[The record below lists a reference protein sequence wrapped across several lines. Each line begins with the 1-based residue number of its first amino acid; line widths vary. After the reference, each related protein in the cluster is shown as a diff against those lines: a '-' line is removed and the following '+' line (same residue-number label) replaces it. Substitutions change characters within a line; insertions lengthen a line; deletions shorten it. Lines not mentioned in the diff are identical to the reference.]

1 MIRIQFFEFHVQW
14 EWCVGDINK
23 PSDPNNASNWHM
35 YDMEVQAVIE
45 ESWTKGEQ
53 TIDIG
58 KHFPGCPYIINFC
71 NMTQVR
77 SKTGQVR
84 RVRRLPQPSYPMV
97 RLTQAE
103 IAAMLHRKG
112 VYIEF
117 SSGLLLRRVI
127 LLGFNIISLIEI
139 SINPLCR
146 RENP

>member
-1 MIRIQFFEFHVQW
+1 
-14 EWCVGDINK
+14 
-23 PSDPNNASNWHM
+23 
-35 YDMEVQAVIE
+35 MEVQAVIE

-112 VYIEF
+112 VYIEIF
-117 SSGLLLRRVI
+117 RCLLLRRI
-127 LLGFNIISLIEI
+127 MLYSTEQISNII
-139 SINPLCR
+139 INPLCR

>member
-1 MIRIQFFEFHVQW
+1 MDFIQNCDNVFFYFKW

-23 PSDPNNASNWHM
+23 PSDPNNAASWHM
-35 YDMEVQAVIE
+35 YDMEVQAVVE

-112 VYIEF
+112 V
-117 SSGLLLRRVI
+117 
-127 LLGFNIISLIEI
+127 
-139 SINPLCR
+139 
-146 RENP
+146 

>member
-1 MIRIQFFEFHVQW
+1 
-14 EWCVGDINK
+14 
-23 PSDPNNASNWHM
+23 M
-35 YDMEVQAVIE
+35 YDMEVQAVVE

-71 NMTQVR
+71 NLTQVR
-77 SKTGQVR
+77 STTGQVR

-112 VYIEF
+112 IENHINF
-117 SSGLLLRRVI
+117 HISGFFERIITLQI
-127 LLGFNIISLIEI
+127 LAYAMTLNI
-139 SINPLCR
+139 
-146 RENP
+146 